1 MKTSKAIQ
9 SRRRFLRTAGA
20 GTVLVAMSGLVAS
33 RTSRAGGHLP
43 KLDPSDP
50 QATALGYVHE
60 TTTAG
65 QQCNNCQL
73 WQGGDKDWG
82 GCAIFPGKEVA
93 AKGWCKSWVM
103 KSG

>member
-1 MKTSKAIQ
+1 MKTSKTIP

-33 RTSRAGGHLP
+33 RSSSAGGHLP
-43 KLDPSDP
+43 KVDPSEA
-50 QATALGYVHE
+50 QASALGYVHE
-60 TTTAG
+60 STKEG
-65 QQCNNCQL
+65 QWCNNCQL
-73 WQGGDKDWG
+73 WQGGDKAWG

-93 AKGWCKSWVM
+93 AKGWCKSWVV